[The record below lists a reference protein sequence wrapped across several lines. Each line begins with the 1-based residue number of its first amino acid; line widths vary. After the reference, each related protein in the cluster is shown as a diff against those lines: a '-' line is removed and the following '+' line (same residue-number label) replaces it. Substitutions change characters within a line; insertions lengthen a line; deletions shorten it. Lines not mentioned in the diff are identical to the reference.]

1 MSQKIEKM
9 KSREVMFEKS
19 PCSKNEFLQL
29 RTLVILRNLDAI
41 KSALKHVTSM
51 DFISP
56 IFDSF

>member
-41 KSALKHVTSM
+41 KSALKFQIVKLKNQRVT
-51 DFISP
+51 
-56 IFDSF
+56 